1 MKKQKKEAN
10 VTKKNLVKLKR
21 RQPNRSRIGDF
32 IIYFF
37 LILVALMMVFPL
49 VFAINN
55 ALKPLD
61 ELFMFPPK
69 VFAQNPTLD
78 NFSDLFVT
86 MGKSWVTFPRYV
98 FNTVF
103 ITVVGTAGH
112 LILASMAAFVLAK
125 YDFPGGKTFFKLV
138 TVALMFSGYITAIP
152 NYLIINELGW
162 IDTYWAIIIP
172 AFASPM
178 GLFLMKQF
186 MEGLP
191 MSPIEAAKIDGANE
205 WKVFISIVMPN
216 VKPAW
221 LTMIIFS
228 VQGLWNNQAA
238 TFIYSEEKKTL
249 VYALQQI
256 QSGGIA
262 RTGQAAAVTVVVM
275 AVPILIF
282 ILSESQILE
291 EMGKF
296 RFERLRRLVQVM
308 KKTMKRLSA
317 LLIGMMIALS
327 SAMAVY
333 ADEGYTYNYDYWEDI
348 QYSPDAYEV
357 SGVYSAVDFGLE
369 TGLKT
374 PSGLFVYEDMI
385 YICDTG
391 NNRILEIEETGSQTL
406 ELIRVI
412 DSFKGGE
419 GPETFSSPQDVAV
432 TDDGYIFI
440 ADTNNS
446 RILKLDMDLNY
457 VMEFTKPVDATFDQ
471 DLSFLPYKLAIDTA
485 GRVYCV
491 ATNVNK
497 GLIKFEADGEFS
509 GFIGATEVTYDWT
522 DYIWKR
528 FATQA
533 QREQMESF
541 VPTEYDN
548 IYMDYEGFIYACTT
562 HVTKSTLEDG
572 TADPIRR
579 LNMMGSDILIRTVNG
594 ILLVISIGGMAIF
607 RSFFDHRYHSV

>member
-191 MSPIEAAKIDGANE
+191 MSLIEAAKIDGANE

-238 TFIYSEEKKTL
+238 TFIYSE
-249 VYALQQI
+249 
-256 QSGGIA
+256 
-262 RTGQAAAVTVVVM
+262 
-275 AVPILIF
+275 
-282 ILSESQILE
+282 
-291 EMGKF
+291 
-296 RFERLRRLVQVM
+296 
-308 KKTMKRLSA
+308 
-317 LLIGMMIALS
+317 
-327 SAMAVY
+327 
-333 ADEGYTYNYDYWEDI
+333 
-348 QYSPDAYEV
+348 
-357 SGVYSAVDFGLE
+357 
-369 TGLKT
+369 
-374 PSGLFVYEDMI
+374 
-385 YICDTG
+385 
-391 NNRILEIEETGSQTL
+391 
-406 ELIRVI
+406 
-412 DSFKGGE
+412 
-419 GPETFSSPQDVAV
+419 
-432 TDDGYIFI
+432 
-440 ADTNNS
+440 
-446 RILKLDMDLNY
+446 
-457 VMEFTKPVDATFDQ
+457 
-471 DLSFLPYKLAIDTA
+471 
-485 GRVYCV
+485 
-491 ATNVNK
+491 
-497 GLIKFEADGEFS
+497 
-509 GFIGATEVTYDWT
+509 
-522 DYIWKR
+522 
-528 FATQA
+528 
-533 QREQMESF
+533 
-541 VPTEYDN
+541 
-548 IYMDYEGFIYACTT
+548 
-562 HVTKSTLEDG
+562 
-572 TADPIRR
+572 
-579 LNMMGSDILIRTVNG
+579 
-594 ILLVISIGGMAIF
+594 
-607 RSFFDHRYHSV
+607 